1 MGETA
6 IRPIIR
12 VAQVAVPSNTASGL
26 FGIREVLKSVGVA
39 FEAFVTREMA
49 SPGFEVSLVASTG
62 EPFVCAS
69 GVELCPDHSIETMPD
84 ADIVVVS
91 GMFVSSTERCT
102 EIDPRMIA
110 WIAAQHAAGKQVY
123 RPALAAVL
131 LAEAGL
137 LDGKEA
143 TAHWAWRDHFR
154 TIYPRV
160 SLRLERN
167 LCCADEDHRVVTAG
181 GSTAWQELALYLV
194 ARHIGL
200 REAVRTAKFWLIPWQ
215 GDLKSPYVAVPR
227 AIPHNDREIAACQLW
242 LADNYGLDNPVARMI
257 ELSGLARSTFRRRFL
272 EATGYGPIDY
282 VHAIRIEE
290 AKQLLET
297 GDDALDIVAHEV
309 GYEDEAS
316 FRKLFKRRTG
326 ITPSEH
332 RRQFGIERFRRLRDA
347 SVPSRR
353 IGGEDALNY
362 RAGSSNTAR
371 PSRSSAHPGTSTPR
385 HCSPPRRAGTGSSAS
400 SPRRD
405 ADGEAE

>member
-1 MGETA
+1 MGETSV
-6 IRPIIR
+6 RPIIR
-12 VAQVAVPSNTASGL
+12 VAQVAVPSHTASGL

-49 SPGFEVSLVASTG
+49 SPGFEVSLVSSTG

-69 GVELCPDHSIETMPD
+69 GVELCPDHSVDTMID

-102 EIDPRMIA
+102 DIDPRMIA
-110 WIAAQHAAGKQVY
+110 WIAAQHAAGKQVVS
-123 RPALAAVL
+123 ACTGAVL

-143 TAHWAWRDHFR
+143 TTHWAWRDHFR
-154 TIYPRV
+154 TVYPHV

-167 LCCADEDHRVVTAG
+167 LCCADKDHRVVTAG

-215 GDLKSPYVAVPR
+215 GDLQSPYVAMPR
-227 AIPHNDREIAACQLW
+227 AIPHDDRAVAACQAW
-242 LADNYGLDNPVARMI
+242 IADNYALDNPVARMI
-257 ELSGLARSTFRRRFL
+257 EHAGLTRSTFRRRFL
-272 EATGYGPIDY
+272 EATGYAPIDY
-282 VHAIRIEE
+282 VHALRIEE

-297 GDDALDIVAHEV
+297 GSDALNAVARDV

-332 RRQFGIERFRRLRDA
+332 RRQFGVDRFRRLRDG
-347 SVPSRR
+347 STYSRR
-353 IGGEDALNY
+353 TGG
-362 RAGSSNTAR
+362 
-371 PSRSSAHPGTSTPR
+371 
-385 HCSPPRRAGTGSSAS
+385 
-400 SPRRD
+400 
-405 ADGEAE
+405 